1 MSNSSAK
8 LLVYVSGHLA
18 CVKISGRAN
27 FTASFDF
34 RTLSDELAAKG
45 FTGFIIDL
53 SECLL
58 MDSTFLGILAG
69 FGLKMTEPVDGKPH
83 RGTIELLNPNA
94 RISDSLENLGI
105 AHLFKMVKC
114 DNNPAEEQSATEV
127 PECNP
132 SREEVTKTCLDAH
145 KILMS
150 MDPANVARFKD
161 VTQFL
166 AEDLKRLGNEK

>member
-18 CVKISGRAN
+18 CVKILGRAN

-34 RTLSDELAAKG
+34 RTLSDELANKG
-45 FTGFIIDL
+45 FTAFILDM

-69 FGLKMTEPVDGKPH
+69 FGLKMAEPVEGKAH
-83 RGTIELLNPNA
+83 RGKIEILNPNA

-105 AHLFKMVKC
+105 AHLFKMVHC
-114 DNNPAEEQSATEV
+114 DDNPAMELAAAEVAEACPTKTEV
-127 PECNP
+127 T
-132 SREEVTKTCLDAH
+132 RTCLDAH
-145 KILMS
+145 LILMS
-150 MDPANVARFKD
+150 IDPANQSRFKE

-166 AEDLKRLGNEK
+166 AED